1 MRTFTITQIKAHFK
15 GELYSDCPEFI
26 GQLVHNKI
34 LVKIRMNQYTYD
46 LSKLNRSLSL
56 SKQNIATLSSD
67 LLRAGSTGQQAFVQL
82 A

>member
-34 LVKIRMNQYTYD
+34 LIKIRMNQYTYD
-46 LSKLNRSLSL
+46 LSKLNRTVITEIQMEIRR
-56 SKQNIATLSSD
+56 K
-67 LLRAGSTGQQAFVQL
+67 LLTYNR
-82 A
+82 

>member
-1 MRTFTITQIKAHFK
+1 LQLHLNKAFNATT
-15 GELYSDCPEFI
+15 GNF
-26 GQLVHNKI
+26 
-34 LVKIRMNQYTYD
+34 D